1 MTMISLLLTVW
12 KVRGEREGGEERR
25 GGVGSRWGGGGE
37 REEIEGGEMKEVG
50 TTKSLSL
57 VHKRGEEEGRGKGH
71 YLTHYIYYHSSRCSQ
86 D

>member
-1 MTMISLLLTVW
+1 
-12 KVRGEREGGEERR
+12 
-25 GGVGSRWGGGGE
+25 
-37 REEIEGGEMKEVG
+37 MKEVG